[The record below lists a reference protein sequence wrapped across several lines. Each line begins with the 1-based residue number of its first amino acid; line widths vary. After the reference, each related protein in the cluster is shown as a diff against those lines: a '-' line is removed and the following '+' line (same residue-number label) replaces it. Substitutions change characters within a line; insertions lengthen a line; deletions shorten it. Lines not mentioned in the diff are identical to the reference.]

1 MVWNASFAPGDGQVP
16 CRERLALLEPR
27 RRIGPLCA
35 LPVQRHGN
43 AARPSRLPGLQAA
56 HRRFRSG
63 MAGSRAQPRP
73 DRKRARGLKA
83 CDAARQAMNAW
94 LAVPAPALARDN
106 AVAAGSLDS
115 EIQRAGN
122 VTRALHGIWIS
133 SLS

>member
-16 CRERLALLEPR
+16 CRERLAFLEPQ

-43 AARPSRLPGLQAA
+43 AARASRLPGLQAA

-63 MAGSRAQPRP
+63 MAGSSAQPRP
-73 DRKRARGLKA
+73 DRKRTRGLKA
-83 CDAARQAMNAW
+83 CDAAREAMDAW
-94 LAVPAPALARDN
+94 LAAPAPALARDN
-106 AVAAGSLDS
+106 VVAAGSLDG